1 MLGGRPSLERNMSI
15 TVNMDSPDDQIRNA
29 MLKEQIRKQYQNEA
43 ENVIVRYDNLDS
55 MQL

>member
-43 ENVIVRYDNLDS
+43 ENVIVRYDILDS